1 MIALSAWADY
11 VVCYL
16 IYEVHGV
23 WFFYVRIGVFWE
35 LYAIILYNQIINIY
49 GPDMGMGVGVGIF
62 YVLVCERLKFMN

>member
-23 WFFYVRIGVFWE
+23 GFFYVRIGVFGNPTL
-35 LYAIILYNQIINIY
+35 LYYTIKFYIY
-49 GPDMGMGVGVGIF
+49 KGKDI
-62 YVLVCERLKFMN
+62 R

>member
-23 WFFYVRIGVFWE
+23 GFFLYENWCVWE
-35 LYAIILYNQIINIY
+35 PYAIILYNQILHFLRAMIL
-49 GPDMGMGVGVGIF
+49 G
-62 YVLVCERLKFMN
+62 KFLYFGKLRYSS